1 MSVIDVESAKLP
13 TVDKVNKPWQFK
25 PGQSGNPVGRP
36 KTVGQI
42 RDLARRNT
50 RPAFA
55 TILRLMRDKSA
66 PHGTRLAAAQ
76 EVLDRAYGKAPQKY
90 EVEVSIFDSL
100 SPEQRMYLDAI
111 LQRVIDEQAQ
121 APVIDVTP
129 SAG

>member
-1 MSVIDVESAKLP
+1 MSATDVQLP
-13 TVDKVNKPWQFK
+13 SVETHKRTLPHTAWQ
-25 PGQSGNPVGRP
+25 PGVSGNPAGRP

-100 SPEQRMYLDAI
+100 SPEQRAVLDVALELL
-111 LQRVIDEQAQ
+111 LQRQA
-121 APVIDVTP
+121 IDVTP
-129 SAG
+129 KP